1 MSLFWFNGAIPKQGY
16 LKRVLIVHPH
26 GIGDVLWITP
36 VIRALSEYGV
46 KRIDLLLGSRTRE
59 IFERNPHANEMFEW
73 DKSPVANIFKK
84 WSRFKKL
91 AVTFWKLWR
100 NHYQVVLDFSLGSQY
115 AFLCQFFFWIPVRLG
130 FNFKGRGRFSTHRL
144 ELPDGYTDKPVADY
158 YLDLLNIL
166 NIQPTHKRTEL
177 FLDERDFQ
185 NAEAILK
192 ELGLHSGSSILAI
205 APGGGESW
213 GSDARLKRWPVQ
225 YFVQLVKELHRDYGS
240 LCEAIFIL
248 GGAAES
254 QLAQQFLEAFPERS
268 VYNLCG
274 RVSIRTAAA
283 LIQKASLM
291 LANDGGLVHVAHA
304 IDTPVVAIYGPVDP
318 KVYGPYP
325 AKSAALSL
333 TASGPACRPCYQ
345 RFRYQ
350 AACKG
355 IECLTMLTPDRILA
369 RLHSER
375 FLERLSSV
383 GVSK

>member
-1 MSLFWFNGAIPKQGY
+1 MSFTKRENMSLFWFNGAIPKQGY

-46 KRIDLLLGSRTRE
+46 KRIDLLLASRTRE

-177 FLDERDFQ
+177 FLD
-185 NAEAILK
+185 
-192 ELGLHSGSSILAI
+192 
-205 APGGGESW
+205 
-213 GSDARLKRWPVQ
+213 
-225 YFVQLVKELHRDYGS
+225 
-240 LCEAIFIL
+240 
-248 GGAAES
+248 
-254 QLAQQFLEAFPERS
+254 
-268 VYNLCG
+268 
-274 RVSIRTAAA
+274 
-283 LIQKASLM
+283 
-291 LANDGGLVHVAHA
+291 
-304 IDTPVVAIYGPVDP
+304 
-318 KVYGPYP
+318 
-325 AKSAALSL
+325 
-333 TASGPACRPCYQ
+333 
-345 RFRYQ
+345 
-350 AACKG
+350 
-355 IECLTMLTPDRILA
+355 
-369 RLHSER
+369 
-375 FLERLSSV
+375 
-383 GVSK
+383 